1 MKGNNTFT
9 KNPNG
14 KWLIATILFGSILVA
29 GALIFVGLRLDKNG
43 LTDEE
48 LQTKVVTGIEQYIKD
63 QQNKANQPDISEVEG
78 DFTDDD
84 AVLGDKDAPLTI
96 VEFSDFQCPACRSFY
111 NNAFKELSS
120 SYIGTGKVN
129 LVYRDYPL
137 SFHENA
143 LPAAIAAGCAK
154 EQGGDD
160 KFFEI
165 HDKIF
170 DGQNLKGNGTVEIT
184 NDELKKYAGEVGL
197 DMKKFNDCFDNQ
209 SPLDEILKDRD
220 DADKIGIDA
229 TPSFIIGNKK
239 FSGAWTFDAFKE
251 IIEAELAAAE

>member
-1 MKGNNTFT
+1 MKEKNN
-9 KNPNG
+9 
-14 KWLIATILFGSILVA
+14 KWLIAMILLGSIIIA

-48 LQTKVVTGIEQYIKD
+48 LQTKVVAGIEQYIKD
-63 QQNKANQPDISEVEG
+63 QQEKANQPDISEVEG

-84 AVLGDKDAPLTI
+84 PVLGDKDAPLTI

-120 SYIGTGKVN
+120 SYIDTGKVN

-137 SFHENA
+137 SFHQNA
-143 LPAAIAAGCAK
+143 IPAAIAAGCAK
-154 EQGGDD
+154 EQGGDG
-160 KFFEI
+160 KFFEM

-170 DGQNLKGNGTVEIT
+170 DGQNLKGGGTVEIT
-184 NDELKKYAGEVGL
+184 NDELKKYAEEIGL
-197 DMKKFNDCFDNQ
+197 NMKKFNNCFDNQ
-209 SPLDEILKDRD
+209 SPLSEILKDRD

-239 FSGAWTFDAFKE
+239 FSGAWPFGALEK
-251 IIEAELAAAE
+251 IIEAELSVAD

>member
-1 MKGNNTFT
+1 MKEKNN
-9 KNPNG
+9 
-14 KWLIATILFGSILVA
+14 KWLIATILFGSIIVA
-29 GALIFVGLRLDKNG
+29 GALVFVGLRLDKNG

-48 LQTKVVTGIEQYIKD
+48 LPTKVVAGIEQYIKD
-63 QQNKANQPDISEVEG
+63 PQEKANQPDISEVEG

-84 AVLGDKDAPLTI
+84 PVLGDANALLTI

-120 SYIGTGKVN
+120 SYIDTGKVN

-137 SFHENA
+137 SFHQNA
-143 LPAAIAAGCAK
+143 IPAAIAAGCAK
-154 EQGGDD
+154 EQGGDG
-160 KFFEI
+160 KFFEM

-170 DGQNLKGNGTVEIT
+170 DGQNLKGGGTVEIT
-184 NDELKKYAGEVGL
+184 NDELKKYAEEIGL
-197 DMKKFNDCFDNQ
+197 NMKKFNNCFDNQ
-209 SPLDEILKDRD
+209 SPLSEILKDRD

-239 FSGAWTFDAFKE
+239 FSGA
-251 IIEAELAAAE
+251 